1 LQGPPAPTIPT
12 ATAATRPDSPRQTHA
27 WPSLRHLPLLTPPQ
41 DSYAERNELRDDT
54 ATLEELGIT
63 GAPEDADQPMEVA
76 IFYEFKPC
84 DHDDP
89 LLLVWKS

>member
-1 LQGPPAPTIPT
+1 M
-12 ATAATRPDSPRQTHA
+12 
-27 WPSLRHLPLLTPPQ
+27 LTPPQ